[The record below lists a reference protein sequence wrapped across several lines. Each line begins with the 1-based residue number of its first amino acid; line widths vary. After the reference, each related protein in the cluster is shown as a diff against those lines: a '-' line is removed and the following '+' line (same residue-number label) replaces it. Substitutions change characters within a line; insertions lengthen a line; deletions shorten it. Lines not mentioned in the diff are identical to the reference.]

1 MRPDDAFAILYG
13 RQPTDADKLRLM
25 RCKDALGLPDDDA
38 IWALLIALAHFQ
50 ALYEEMPE
58 KISAAA
64 REACLNVSEAAE
76 AQTVARLSSAVAET
90 SERIA
95 GQRAW
100 RGLLL
105 AGAVAIGVFAA
116 SLMGAFAVAHFRYE
130 DRLAAFKAETMTRFD
145 KAVESRVAEERAKF
159 GASSAKQR

>member
-1 MRPDDAFAILYG
+1 MRPDDAFAVLYG

-50 ALYEEMPE
+50 SLYEEIPA

-76 AQTVARLSSAVAET
+76 AQTIARLSSAVAET

-105 AGAVAIGVFAA
+105 ACAIAIGVFAA
-116 SLMGAFAVAHFRYE
+116 SFVAAFVIAEIRYE
-130 DRLAAFKAETMTRFD
+130 DRLAAFKAETMARFD
-145 KAVESRVAEERAKF
+145 KAVESRVVAERAKL
-159 GASSAKQR
+159 GAPSAKQR